1 MTPSPAAHRD
11 VVLDL
16 TGVRRRFGAHV
27 ALDGVD
33 LQVRA
38 GEAIGL
44 LGPNGAGKTTLL
56 SLATGLRRPD
66 AGTVRLFGRSP
77 RDPTTRVGLGV
88 TPQSTSLPQALR
100 VREVVTL
107 VAGHYP
113 DPVPAGELLER
124 FGLTKVAG
132 AQCGGLSGGQQ
143 RRLLVALALVGR
155 PRLAVLD
162 EPTAGLD
169 LDARDVLWRE
179 LSDYHAD
186 GGTLLVTSH
195 YLPDVESLT
204 QRLAV
209 LVAGKVVADGPIAE
223 IRGLARVAR
232 VRLRTALPDAVLLDL
247 PGVLE
252 VADAGRDG
260 FAIAGDGQLREIRT
274 RNGDATVRALVS
286 AGMPF
291 TDLDVRPASLEDAV
305 RHLTGGLR

>member
-16 TGVRRRFGAHV
+16 TGVRRRYGAHV

-77 RDPTTRVGLGV
+77 RDPATRVGLGV

-162 EPTAGLD
+162 EPTTGLD

>member
-77 RDPTTRVGLGV
+77 RDPATRVGLGV

-162 EPTAGLD
+162 EPTTGLD

-179 LSDYHAD
+179 LSDYHAG